1 MTIPRLVLDPKA
13 LLRSSHVRP
22 TRQRLV
28 LAELLFSGQNRHVT
42 AENLH
47 QEAQARGFKMALATV
62 YNSLHSFT
70 HAGLLRE
77 VVVDT
82 GRRYFD
88 TNVSHHHHLLREQ
101 TGELVDVDPGKLEV
115 VGLSGLPQGTSV
127 RQIDIVVRI
136 K

>member
-1 MTIPRLVLDPKA
+1 MTIPGHVIDSKA
-13 LLRSSHVRP
+13 LLRKSHVRP

-28 LAELLFSGQNRHVT
+28 LAGLLFCGTNRHVT
-42 AENLH
+42 AEELH
-47 QEAQARGFKMALATV
+47 QEAHACGFKMALATV

-70 HAGLLRE
+70 NAGLLRE

-88 TNVSHHHHLLREQ
+88 TNVSHHHHLLREK

-115 VGLSGLPQGTSV
+115 VGLSGLPRGTSV